1 MNYTSKKLSRGEK
14 KINLKNY
21 IRKIRRSLHILKTIL
36 NHLTKRKLLII
47 KYNNSIKQ
55 KLEINLNNYDEF
67 SKIEIEVITTLF
79 Q

>member
-21 IRKIRRSLHILKTIL
+21 IRKIRRGLHILKTIL

-67 SKIEIEVITTLF
+67 
-79 Q
+79 

>member
-1 MNYTSKKLSRGEK
+1 MNYTSKKLRRGEI

-21 IRKIRRSLHILKTIL
+21 IRKIRRGLHILKTIL

-67 SKIEIEVITTLF
+67 
-79 Q
+79 